1 MIFGREIWA
10 KAEGT
15 GTIPTNATGM
25 CAARPR
31 DL

>member
-1 MIFGREIWA
+1 MIFGLEILA
-10 KAEGT
+10 RAEGT
-15 GTIPTNATGM
+15 RTIPTNATGM